1 MSPRPPQTKTRQ
13 TNKQKQT
20 RKTRFKGHHL
30 VKYNLS
36 TVNTKYLEQRIYMSM
51 GK

>member
-1 MSPRPPQTKTRQ
+1 MSPLRPQKTRQ

-20 RKTRFKGHHL
+20 RETRFKGYQL

-36 TVNTKYLEQRIYMSM
+36 TVNTKFLEQRIYMSM